1 MIALFIATANSGT
14 GGASP
19 GATVTDSNTNTYT
32 IRSFGAA
39 HSGFEAR
46 CNLPGWLEKMS
57 FWVKA
62 KHKPDAL
69 ERKDRD
75 FGTRM
80 VVQDND
86 RVVLHGYVYAVDV
99 DGLHVRYECVG
110 PWRRHANQFYV
121 GPIDPADDIATVLQ
135 DVLSTNVPAVYVNAL
150 NFDANATA
158 AKDLFRQEIEAGLG
172 VLPVDAVK
180 AILSMRGPSETNAFP
195 LYDYYCLPRDL
206 VNGLPQLDTAVYA
219 VRDKERTYA
228 DWYIRRRDL
237 LPEDAGEH
245 SHIYEYQSTVTI
257 AYGKVQGTA
266 TGGGANQLIDTSKNF
281 LEEGVQVQDMATNL
295 TTDSSAWVA
304 GISTTTNPNDTLA
317 VVGVDF
323 GGNPEYSIRFSY
335 DRRVYQ
341 SAQASGTAYT
351 DLWTSVAAPYEF
363 PELNST
369 QAAQLAGEMV
379 ADLSNPILQ
388 QPFTIGSGY
397 VRDVNGGY
405 WPVWALLRRPS
416 YIRLVDSAISNNADN
431 IDLIERLGMFTT
443 ALDYSHDDRTLTV
456 TPTQPSDRLDVRL
469 QSAGILPGQT
479 IEPVHRGMGWPTF
492 GRGGRGD
499 FFADWNTPSWFVRWL
514 ESQANYGA
522 PRAHPY
528 YGSGYQG
535 SPYYNPYYW
544 EDRAADRWYDP
555 NRRR

>member
-1 MIALFIATANSGT
+1 MRSNLYISQYTLA
-14 GGASP
+14 GAGP
-19 GATVTDSNTNTYT
+19 

-62 KHKPDAL
+62 KHRPDAL

-135 DVLSTNVPAVYVNAL
+135 DILTTNVPAVYVDAN
-150 NFDANATA
+150 NFDANATT

-172 VLPVDAVK
+172 VLPADAVK
-180 AILSMRGPSETNAFP
+180 AILSMRGPSETNVYP

-206 VNGLPQLDTAVYA
+206 VNGLPQLDTAVYE
-219 VRDKERTYA
+219 VRDKTRTYA

-237 LPEDAGEH
+237 LPDDSGEH
-245 SHIYEYQSTVTI
+245 SHIYEYQSTVTV

-266 TGGGANQLIDTSKNF
+266 TGGSANQLIDTGKNF
-281 LEEGVQVQDMATNL
+281 LEEGVQPRDLCTHLDDNL
-295 TTDSSAWVA
+295 SAWVA
-304 GISTTTNPNDTLA
+304 AINTTTNPNDTLA
-317 VVGVDF
+317 VVGLTF
-323 GGNPEYSIRFSY
+323 GAGDDYSITLERAA
-335 DRRVYQ
+335 YQ

-379 ADLSNPILQ
+379 QDLSNPILQ
-388 QPFTIGSGY
+388 QPFTIAGGH

-416 YIRLVDSAISNNADN
+416 YIRVVDSAISNNADN

-443 ALDYSHDDRTLTV
+443 ALDYSHDDRTMTV

-469 QSAGILPGQT
+469 QSAGILPGQG
-479 IEPVHRGMGWPTF
+479 IEPAHRGLGWPEW
-492 GRGGRGD
+492 GSD
-499 FFADWNTPSWFVRWL
+499 FWAGPLTPHWFVRWL
-514 ESQANYGA
+514 DSQRNYGA
-522 PRAHPY
+522 PAAHPY
-528 YGSGYQG
+528 YGSGYRG
-535 SPYYNPYYW
+535 SPYYNPYLF
-544 EDRAADRWYDP
+544 EDMAADRWYDP